1 MVFLC
6 HDPARDSTE
15 RGLHRFQMTK
25 SEEITGANQ
34 NGKPR
39 GHAPGDA
46 KLWGSSKFAEN
57 WLPLKRP
64 NLQNM
69 ALLDTNIPHHITI
82 NHTDALSAYWHFQV
96 EKRRLSG
103 NTAWPERQATKF
115 LCYSR
120 RRVASMP
127 NPNVDIENGYQCI
140 ADGPVDERKDS
151 DAGRGP
157 ASGAVLV
164 VDRLRRSVGGK
175 RLMPTLSFELRP
187 GQIIFFTGPS
197 GSGKST
203 ALRLIANLDPPDC
216 DSGSITLGS
225 LTPAE
230 LTSPVW
236 RSRVMYVPQSR
247 VSQTGTP
254 ATLFQRAVD
263 FAVRAEDP
271 VKLTVEQDLL
281 PVCAEIYISEA
292 QVHQEWQE
300 LSGGE
305 AQRAS
310 LAIAL
315 ALQPNILLLDEST
328 SALDKKATT
337 LVETL
342 IKNACAR
349 SGTSVIWVSHDQNQP
364 GRLGLNRSRDCIDFA
379 TLRNK

>member
-1 MVFLC
+1 
-6 HDPARDSTE
+6 
-15 RGLHRFQMTK
+15 
-25 SEEITGANQ
+25 
-34 NGKPR
+34 
-39 GHAPGDA
+39 
-46 KLWGSSKFAEN
+46 
-57 WLPLKRP
+57 
-64 NLQNM
+64 
-69 ALLDTNIPHHITI
+69 
-82 NHTDALSAYWHFQV
+82 
-96 EKRRLSG
+96 
-103 NTAWPERQATKF
+103 
-115 LCYSR
+115 
-120 RRVASMP
+120 MP
-127 NPNVDIENGYQCI
+127 NPNIDIENGYQCI
-140 ADGPVDERKDS
+140 ADGPVLERKDS
-151 DAGRGP
+151 DAVCGP

-254 ATLFQRAVD
+254 ATLFQKAVD
-263 FAVRAEDP
+263 FAVRADDP

-328 SALDKKATT
+328 SALDKKATS

-364 GRLGLNRSRDCIDFA
+364 GRLGLDRSRDCIDFA
-379 TLRNK
+379 TLRNS